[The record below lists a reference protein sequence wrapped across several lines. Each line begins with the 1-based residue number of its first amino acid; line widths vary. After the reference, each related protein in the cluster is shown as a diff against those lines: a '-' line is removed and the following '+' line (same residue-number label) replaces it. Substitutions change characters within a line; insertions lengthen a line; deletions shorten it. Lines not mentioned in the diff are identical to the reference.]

1 MFLKL
6 PFSKSTPYCLP
17 RFSTQGVG
25 STPGKST
32 KKVGICGK
40 YGTRYGASLRKVI
53 KKMEVTQH
61 SKFYC
66 VHCGK
71 TAVKRT
77 CVGIWKCTCQKVY
90 AGGAYTLTTGEFCA
104 RVGRW
109 RSRLEFAVRRRW
121 TVRWVVPPMPRR

>member
-1 MFLKL
+1 MG
-6 PFSKSTPYCLP
+6 
-17 RFSTQGVG
+17 RR
-25 STPGKST
+25 T